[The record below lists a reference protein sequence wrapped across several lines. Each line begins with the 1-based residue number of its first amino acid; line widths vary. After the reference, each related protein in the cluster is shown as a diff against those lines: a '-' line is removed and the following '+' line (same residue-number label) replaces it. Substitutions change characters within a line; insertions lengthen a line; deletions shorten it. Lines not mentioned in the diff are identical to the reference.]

1 MTWAELAQV
10 RDPTAYNLFTVP
22 QRLADVGD
30 PWEAMDARHF
40 SIEPLLRLYDE
51 SGLGELPFPPDYP
64 KMPGEP
70 PRVQPS
76 KKAAAPVA
84 GDVLELADLQAGE
97 DRMRGQMAAM
107 CRARWDSASELEQS
121 FLAAMADYAQ
131 EIVPREHIAH
141 TMGRDTRSI
150 SVPRARLID
159 RGVIEAAGRGRLR
172 FTLPGM
178 AAWVRDHHGG

>member
-1 MTWAELAQV
+1 M

-76 KKAAAPVA
+76 KKVAAHW
-84 GDVLELADLQAGE
+84 DADGNRRP
-97 DRMRGQMAAM
+97 D
-107 CRARWDSASELEQS
+107 
-121 FLAAMADYAQ
+121 
-131 EIVPREHIAH
+131 
-141 TMGRDTRSI
+141 
-150 SVPRARLID
+150 
-159 RGVIEAAGRGRLR
+159 
-172 FTLPGM
+172 
-178 AAWVRDHHGG
+178 